1 MTLKRSLGYLFGLGD
16 HTAAWN
22 GQEEKGER
30 IELEQTMAVLWL
42 QEISSVVKYPPIAF
56 NLPAAMETPSLAE
69 LSVSRGRGPDLIE
82 RLRSTGPSAICT
94 LDISAVHA
102 SVPRVATSCQEQ
114 TGPAARIH
122 QVSTP
127 AFTGNPNVGACPGWA
142 AGASGTAAL
151 LTCCALH
158 PFDLVK
164 TRMQVAAVTG
174 GAIPRYSSTRSA
186 ITRIF
191 KQEGLRG
198 LWKGVGVTATASS
211 TSWACFR
218 YIFDNFSASFPKWRV
233 ALFGHSHQSTE
244 VAERTSVDD
253 VASGL
258 LAGIVV
264 TGLTH
269 PLWLA
274 KARMEMQ
281 AKETEVGRPVI
292 EGVAGWPRFRNG
304 FRCILSAARG
314 GISECYRGIGP
325 ALALA
330 PHAAIQIAAYERL
343 KRNQ

>member
-1 MTLKRSLGYLFGLGD
+1 
-16 HTAAWN
+16 
-22 GQEEKGER
+22 
-30 IELEQTMAVLWL
+30 
-42 QEISSVVKYPPIAF
+42 
-56 NLPAAMETPSLAE
+56 METPSLAE

-164 TRMQVAAVTG
+164 TRMQGEAEAHLEEKL
-174 GAIPRYSSTRSA
+174 YSKS
-186 ITRIF
+186 
-191 KQEGLRG
+191 
-198 LWKGVGVTATASS
+198 
-211 TSWACFR
+211 
-218 YIFDNFSASFPKWRV
+218 FDNFSASFPKWRV

-281 AKETEVGRPVI
+281 AKETEV
-292 EGVAGWPRFRNG
+292 AGWPRFRNG

-343 KRNQ
+343 KRNQSFAADNKCIMRLTVT